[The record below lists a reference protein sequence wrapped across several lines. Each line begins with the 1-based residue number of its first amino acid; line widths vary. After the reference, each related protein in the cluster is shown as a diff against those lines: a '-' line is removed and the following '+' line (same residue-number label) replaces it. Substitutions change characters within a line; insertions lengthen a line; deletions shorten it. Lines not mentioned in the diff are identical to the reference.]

1 MRQPSPSYNNGYGHP
16 AATSNSNHPL
26 PTDAPFKGKD
36 PLRFLVIGAGSR
48 GNAYAEAVTTSIGG
62 AVIHAVAEPHTFKRE
77 EFGKAFIWGPKG
89 QSSDGQS
96 FADWKEWLKWELAR
110 RQEGSSNGDGRV
122 GVHGVFICTL
132 DETHV
137 EIIRAIA
144 PLQLHILCEK
154 PLALSL
160 NDCLAA
166 YHALHRQPTPRVFSI
181 GHVLRYSPHN
191 VLLRDLVLSKRIIG
205 DVVSLEHC
213 EPVGWW
219 HFSHR

>member
-1 MRQPSPSYNNGYGHP
+1 MRQQSPSSQGYGRP
-16 AATSNSNHPL
+16 ATNTNSALPL
-26 PTDAPFKGKD
+26 EVPDKGED
-36 PLRFLVIGAGSR
+36 PLRFLIIGAGSR
-48 GNAYAEAVTTSIGG
+48 GYAYAEAVTTSIHG
-62 AVIHAVAEPHTFKRE
+62 AVIHAVAEPHPFKRD

-89 QSSDGQS
+89 QPGEGQS
-96 FADWKEWLKWELAR
+96 FADWKEWLQWEITR
-110 RQEGSSNGDGRV
+110 RENNNNDNDV

-132 DETHV
+132 DEMHI

-160 NDCLAA
+160 DDCLAA
-166 YHALHRQPTPRVFSI
+166 YHALHGQPRVFSI

-191 VLLRDLVLSKRIIG
+191 ILLRDLVLSKRIIG
-205 DVVSLEHC
+205 DIVSLEHC